1 MQAELHQRLR
11 AVGEAATFPAR
22 RPVPGLRILPGP
34 TRWLTRYRHGVR
46 ITDLAVVV
54 AALLLAQSIRFGFG
68 ADGLLVGVGRFGLPG
83 IVTVMAVAA
92 VWSVAL
98 AATQAYDRYVLGAGT
113 AEYTRVLRA
122 GFGAAGAVAV
132 VDLVTEAW
140 VSRGFLLAGFGI
152 GIPALMLSRWLWRQY
167 IVAAR
172 KRGHCLNRVL
182 VLGDTASSV
191 PLIKRLT
198 TRPELG
204 YEVAGICVPAR
215 SVAAA
220 AAQLVVDDTSI
231 PVLGDFGDSRAAV
244 SRCGAA
250 VVAVTSGDALGHDA
264 LRELSWDLEG
274 LDVEMLVAPAVIDV
288 SGPRIT
294 MRPESG
300 LALLHIDKPRY
311 RGANRFLKSAFDR
324 TVAGLLLLML
334 APVLIACALAVK
346 IGSAGPVLYGGE
358 RIGLDNKPFRMWK
371 FRSMVVGADR
381 QRSSLA
387 GSDDGNGILFK
398 LHDDP
403 RVTGT
408 GRYLRRYS
416 LDELPQ
422 LFNVL
427 SGSMSLVGP
436 RPPLREE
443 VDRYDEH
450 VTRRMLVRPGITGLW
465 QVSGRS
471 DLTWEE
477 SVRLD
482 LSYVENW
489 SVALDIVILCR
500 TARAVLSKSGAY

>member
-1 MQAELHQRLR
+1 MQADMHRRTSALDST
-11 AVGEAATFPAR
+11 AAYRAR
-22 RPVPGLRILPGP
+22 RPGPVLRILPAP
-34 TRWLTRYRHGVR
+34 TMWLRRYARAVV
-46 ITDLAVVV
+46 ITDLAVVL

-68 ADGLLVGVGRFGLPG
+68 IDGLLVGVGRFGFPG
-83 IVTVMAVAA
+83 IVTVLAVA
-92 VWSVAL
+92 VLWTVAL
-98 AATQAYDRYVLGAGT
+98 VTAQAHDRRVLGAGT

-122 GFGAAGAVAV
+122 GFGAAGAVAAIN
-132 VDLVTEAW
+132 LVAETW
-140 VSRGFLLAGFGI
+140 ISRGFLLFGFGI
-152 GIPALMLSRWLWRQY
+152 GVPALMLSRWLWRQC
-167 IVAAR
+167 IVAER
-172 KRGHCLNRVL
+172 KRGRCLNRVL

-191 PLIKRLT
+191 PLIRRLAA
-198 TRPELG
+198 RPELG
-204 YEVAGICVPAR
+204 YQVAAICVPAH
-215 SVAAA
+215 SAAA
-220 AAQLVVDDTSI
+220 ATAQLEVDGTQI
-231 PVLGDFGDSRAAV
+231 PVLGDFGDARAAV
-244 SRCGAA
+244 ARCGAA
-250 VVAVTSGDALGHDA
+250 VVAVTSGDALGPDA
-264 LRELSWDLEG
+264 MRELSWDLEG

-324 TVAGLLLLML
+324 TFAALLLVLI

-346 IGSAGPVLYGGE
+346 IGSPGPVLYGGE
-358 RIGLDNKPFRMWK
+358 RIGLDNRPFRMWK

-381 QRSSLA
+381 QKAALA
-387 GSDDGNGILFK
+387 GTDDGNGILFK
-398 LHDDP
+398 MRDDP
-403 RVTGT
+403 RVTAT
-408 GRYLRRYS
+408 GRYLRRFS

-489 SVALDIVILCR
+489 SMALDIVILCR
-500 TARAVLSKSGAY
+500 TVRAMLNRSGAY